1 MIGMICDIGGEWG
14 YLLLDLTYVT
24 LVSEE
29 TDETDEDDES
39 YPVIKVIWW

>member
-24 LVSEE
+24 LVSE
-29 TDETDEDDES
+29 DETDEDGES
-39 YPVIKVIWW
+39 YLVIKVIQW